1 MRQRGSQPRLSLLR
15 IPASPRSMAMLPAV
29 AAVISIRLFSW
40 RTDLCSIHAKSPV
53 PAACTSASW
62 QPGRSLS
69 AKPILPPFMPK
80 PGAGRIAAC
89 CRMSTSPARCR
100 TTAGLRWCAACSA
113 CFARAAGIVLLT
125 WPVRNLLMGLSET
138 CIRRP
143 ILRATGKVL
152 RQTHPFPVKAGP
164 CVHWLLEPDAETAND
179 KRKCRTYVSL
189 V

>member
-1 MRQRGSQPRLSLLR
+1 MRPRGSRPRLSLLC
-15 IPASPRSMAMLPAV
+15 IPVDPRSATALPAV

-40 RTDLCSIHAKSPV
+40 RTDRCSIHAKSPV

-62 QPGRSLS
+62 RPGHSLS
-69 AKPILPPFMPK
+69 AKPILPPSTPR

-89 CRMSTSPARCR
+89 CRMSISPARCR
-100 TTAGLRWCAACSA
+100 ITAGLRWCAACLA
-113 CFARAAGIVLLT
+113 CSARAAGIVLLT

-143 ILRATGKVL
+143 ILRAIGKVL
-152 RQTHPFPVKAGP
+152 RQTHPRPVKAGP
-164 CVHWLLEPDAETAND
+164 CVHWLRKPGAETAHD